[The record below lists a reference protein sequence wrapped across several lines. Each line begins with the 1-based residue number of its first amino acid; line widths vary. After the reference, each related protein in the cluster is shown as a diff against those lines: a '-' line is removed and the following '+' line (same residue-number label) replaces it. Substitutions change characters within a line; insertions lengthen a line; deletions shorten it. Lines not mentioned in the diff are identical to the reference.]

1 MSKKDGIEKNGK
13 VKKPIF
19 KKWWFWLIVVIVI
32 IGAVGGGKGKTDK
45 ADNKKD
51 NKVETKS
58 ESKKQEVAQA
68 TPVTFEQMVTDYKA
82 NGSAADGKYKNK
94 ELQFSGKVTK
104 ITDGIISG
112 SDITIEAGKF
122 TDNEYMETTAT
133 VNIKDKE
140 VAKTL
145 VSGQEYTFTAKGTG
159 AVVLDG
165 GWVSNLT
172 FKDGSIK

>member
-1 MSKKDGIEKNGK
+1 MGKGDEKNTK
-13 VKKPIF
+13 AKKPIF
-19 KKWWFWLIVVIVI
+19 KKWWFWLIIVI
-32 IGAVGGGKGKTDK
+32 IVIGALGGGKGKTDK
-45 ADNKKD
+45 TNNKKD
-51 NKVETKS
+51 DKVESKV
-58 ESKKQEVAQA
+58 ESKKQEAPQA
-68 TPVTFEQMVTDYKA
+68 VQVTFEQMVTDYKA
-82 NGSAADGKYKNK
+82 NGSAADEKYKNK
-94 ELQFSGKVTK
+94 ELGFTGKVTK
-104 ITDGIISG
+104 ITDGVISG
-112 SDITIEAGKF
+112 SDVTIEAGKF

-145 VSGQEYTFTAKGTG
+145 VSGQEYAFTAKGTG